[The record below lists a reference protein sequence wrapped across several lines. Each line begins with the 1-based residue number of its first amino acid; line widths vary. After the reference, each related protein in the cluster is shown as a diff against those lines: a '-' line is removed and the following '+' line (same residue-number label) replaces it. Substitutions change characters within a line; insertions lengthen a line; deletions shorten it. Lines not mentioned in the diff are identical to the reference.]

1 MTKHPRFRRF
11 LWYFFKT
18 LSVLFFPV
26 KLTGTL
32 PEAPYVLALNHQS
45 FMDAVAVFLFMPDNV
60 RFMAKKELFKHRFGS
75 LVISTAGA
83 FPVDRDGTDMDAL
96 RTSLKTL
103 KDGAPLVI
111 FPEGH
116 RYTDGQVHELKE
128 GAAFIALRAGVPVQT
143 GRMFSKYRPFH
154 SIRIKL
160 GELIHA
166 ARLTSSA
173 DIKALTENIKRG
185 IEDISEA

>member
-1 MTKHPRFRRF
+1 MNYPRFRKF

-26 KLTGTL
+26 KLEGKL
-32 PEAPYVLALNHQS
+32 PSGAYLLALNHQS
-45 FMDAVAVFLFMPDNV
+45 FMDAVAVFLVMPENV
-60 RFMAKKELFKHRFGS
+60 RFMAKKQLFKHKFGA

-83 FPVDRDGTDMDAL
+83 FPVDREGTDMDAL

-116 RYTDGQVHELKE
+116 RYKDGQVHELKE
-128 GAAFIALRAGVPVQT
+128 GASFIALRAQVPVQT
-143 GRMFSKYRPFH
+143 GRIFSRYLPFCP
-154 SIRIKL
+154 IKIKL
-160 GELIHA
+160 GELIPA
-166 ARLTSSA
+166 ARQTSSA
-173 DIKALTENIKRG
+173 DMKRLTAQIKEG
-185 IEDISEA
+185 IEKISR

>member
-1 MTKHPRFRRF
+1 MNYPRFRKF

-26 KLTGTL
+26 KLEGKLPTGAYL
-32 PEAPYVLALNHQS
+32 LALNHQS
-45 FMDAVAVFLFMPDNV
+45 FMDAVAVFLVMPENV
-60 RFMAKKELFKHRFGS
+60 RFMAKKQLFKHRFGA

-83 FPVDRDGTDMDAL
+83 FPVDREGTDMDAL

-116 RYTDGQVHELKE
+116 RYKDGQVHELKE
-128 GAAFIALRAGVPVQT
+128 GASFIALRAQVPVQT
-143 GRMFSKYRPFH
+143 GRIFSRYLPFCP
-154 SIRIKL
+154 IKIKL
-160 GELIHA
+160 GELIPA

-173 DIKALTENIKRG
+173 DMKRLTARIKEG
-185 IEDISEA
+185 IEKISC

>member
-1 MTKHPRFRRF
+1 MNYPRFRKF

-26 KLTGTL
+26 KLEGKL
-32 PEAPYVLALNHQS
+32 PSGAYLLALNHQS
-45 FMDAVAVFLFMPDNV
+45 FMDAVAVFLVMPENV
-60 RFMAKKELFKHRFGS
+60 RFMAKKQLFKHKFGA

-83 FPVDRDGTDMDAL
+83 FPVDREGTDMDAL

-116 RYTDGQVHELKE
+116 RYKDGQVHELKE
-128 GAAFIALRAGVPVQT
+128 
-143 GRMFSKYRPFH
+143 
-154 SIRIKL
+154 IKL
-160 GELIHA
+160 GELIPA

-173 DIKALTENIKRG
+173 DMKRLTARIKEG
-185 IEDISEA
+185 IEGISR